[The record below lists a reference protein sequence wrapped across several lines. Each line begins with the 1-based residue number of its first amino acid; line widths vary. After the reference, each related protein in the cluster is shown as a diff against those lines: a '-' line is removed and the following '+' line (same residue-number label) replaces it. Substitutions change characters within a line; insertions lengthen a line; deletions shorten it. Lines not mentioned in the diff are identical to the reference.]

1 MAAMKSFELVFL
13 EIMVAKISTK
23 LFRFDM
29 TSLLT
34 VRSPNAII
42 LINLGKALPDLAF
55 SNQKSPIKDNLFS
68 SRDANSC

>member
-29 TSLLT
+29 TSLA
-34 VRSPNAII
+34 V
-42 LINLGKALPDLAF
+42 
-55 SNQKSPIKDNLFS
+55 QMQLF
-68 SRDANSC
+68 